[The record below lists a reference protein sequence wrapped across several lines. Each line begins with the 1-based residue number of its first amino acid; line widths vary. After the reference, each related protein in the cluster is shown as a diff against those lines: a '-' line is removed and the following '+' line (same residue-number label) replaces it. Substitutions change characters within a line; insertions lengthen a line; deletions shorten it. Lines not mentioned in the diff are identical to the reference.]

1 MSLPHGRGNALA
13 SMPFALGTAALVLMA
28 LLSVLAMPRL
38 QESLLPTL
46 RERIWRK
53 PEPVL
58 ADGYDPGRER
68 RAEQRARALLRSCVN
83 EEEWAMYSE
92 LGFLRVWSTLGERP
106 CAYLIYP
113 HKPILAYT
121 PHTGALLGEYC
132 IEFPDR
138 TRPYGSA
145 RLPDAD
151 DVLAKW
157 IVLSTGQERSLIEQ
171 SNMHLPGRQIR
182 VAQTRRDLVRL
193 SCWEREHLSSLDRGS
208 LRAGSVHA
216 L

>member
-1 MSLPHGRGNALA
+1 MALA
-13 SMPFALGTAALVLMA
+13 LATTALVLVV
-28 LLSVLAMPRL
+28 LLWVLALPHLKR
-38 QESLLPTL
+38 SVIPTL
-46 RERIWRK
+46 GALFGHIQGH

-58 ADGYDPGRER
+58 MDGYDPGREL
-68 RAEQRARALLRSCVN
+68 RAEQRARVLLRSCVN

-92 LGFLRVWSTLGERP
+92 LGFLRVWSTIGERS

-113 HKPILAYT
+113 HKPVLACT

-157 IVLSTGQERSLIEQ
+157 IVLTTSERSLIEK

-182 VAQTRRDLVRL
+182 IAQACRDMIRL
-193 SCWEREHLSSLDRGS
+193 SCWEREQLASSDRTS
-208 LRAGSVHA
+208 LRAGSVLA

>member
-1 MSLPHGRGNALA
+1 MSLPYGGDDALA
-13 SMPFALGTAALVLMA
+13 SMPLVLGTAALVLMA

-38 QESLLPTL
+38 QESFLPTL
-46 RERIWRK
+46 RALPERIWRN

-58 ADGYDPGRER
+58 ADGYDPGREL

-92 LGFLRVWSTLGERP
+92 LGFLRVWSTLGDRP

-121 PHTGALLGEYC
+121 PHTGTLLGEYC

-145 RLPDAD
+145 HLPDAD

-157 IVLSTGQERSLIEQ
+157 IVLRDEQERSLIEQ

-182 VAQTRRDLVRL
+182 VAQAHRDLVRL
-193 SCWEREHLSSLDRGS
+193 SCWEREHLSARQGIVA
-208 LRAGSVHA
+208 RR
-216 L
+216 

>member
-1 MSLPHGRGNALA
+1 MSL
-13 SMPFALGTAALVLMA
+13 ALGTAGLVLVA
-28 LLSVLAMPRL
+28 LLLVLAMPHLR
-38 QESLLPTL
+38 ESFLPTL
-46 RERIWRK
+46 RALPERIGRG

-58 ADGYDPGRER
+58 ADGYDPGREL

-92 LGFLRVWSTLGERP
+92 LGFLRVWSAPGEHP

-145 RLPDAD
+145 RLPYAD

-157 IVLSTGQERSLIEQ
+157 IVLSTEQGRSLMEQ

-182 VAQTRRDLVRL
+182 VAQARRDLVRL
-193 SCWEREHLSSLDRGS
+193 SCWEREHLSSLERGS

>member
-1 MSLPHGRGNALA
+1 
-13 SMPFALGTAALVLMA
+13 MPLALGTAALVLMA
-28 LLSVLAMPRL
+28 LLSVLAVPRL
-38 QESLLPTL
+38 QESFLPTL
-46 RERIWRK
+46 RALPERIRAN
-53 PEPVL
+53 PGQVL
-58 ADGYDPGRER
+58 VEGYDPGREL
-68 RAEQRARALLRSCVN
+68 RAEQRARMLLRSCVN

-92 LGFLRVWSTLGERP
+92 LGFLRVWSMLEDRP

-113 HKPILAYT
+113 HKPVLAYT
-121 PHTGALLGEYC
+121 PRTRALLGEYC

-157 IVLSTGQERSLIEQ
+157 VALTTEERSLIEL

-182 VAQTRRDLVRL
+182 IAQARRDLVRL
-193 SCWEREHLSSLDRGS
+193 ACWEREHLGS
-208 LRAGSVHA
+208 ANRAPLRAGSVSA